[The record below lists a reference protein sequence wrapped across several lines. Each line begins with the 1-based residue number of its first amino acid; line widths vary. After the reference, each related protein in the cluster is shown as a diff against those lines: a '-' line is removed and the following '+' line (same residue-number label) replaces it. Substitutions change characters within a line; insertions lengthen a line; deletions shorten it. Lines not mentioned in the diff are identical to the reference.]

1 MRALLVTISLSG
13 ALALSSVSP
22 ARAERPADA
31 AAAQALFERGR
42 AAAQRGDLQ
51 EACATFAESQRLDPG
66 AGTLMNWAMCEARQQ
81 KLASAWQHFNEASAL
96 LKPGDDRNAFV
107 HAQLRQLS
115 PRLPRLTLRLAGDV
129 PAGTRVL
136 RGGTELGAASLGV
149 PLPMDPGAV
158 ELLVVS
164 PGRKPRRAL
173 VELHEAEQL
182 DVRLDAGEALP
193 SPPRVV
199 ARDQPHSL
207 QRDLGLSFVALG
219 SLGVGLGLASGAL
232 VVQRKATADDHC
244 PANRCDEV
252 GLHAVESGQRWL
264 VVNTVAWSVG
274 AAALLGG
281 AALLFIAPDKKRTAS
296 LQALPGGAAFVYA
309 EHY

>member
-1 MRALLVTISLSG
+1 MRAFLVTISLGG
-13 ALALSSVSP
+13 ALALSTVRP
-22 ARAERPADA
+22 ARAERPVEA

-42 AAAQRGDLQ
+42 AAAQRGDLL
-51 EACATFAESQRLDPG
+51 EACAAFAESQRLDPG

-81 KLASAWQHFNEASAL
+81 KLASAWQHFNAAAAL

-107 HAQLRQLS
+107 RAQLRKLS
-115 PRLPRLTLRLAGDV
+115 PRLPRLTLRLAESA

-136 RGGTELGAASLGV
+136 RDGTELDAASLGV
-149 PLPMDPGAV
+149 PLPLDPGAV
-158 ELLVVS
+158 ELLVTS

-182 DVRLDAGEALP
+182 DVRLDAGERLT
-193 SPPRVV
+193 PPV
-199 ARDQPHSL
+199 AIAPLEQPRSL

-232 VVQRKATADDHC
+232 VAQRKGTADDHC
-244 PANRCDEV
+244 PANRCDEI
-252 GLHAVESGQRWL
+252 GLRAVESGQRWL

-274 AAALLGG
+274 AAALLSG
-281 AALLFIAPDKKRTAS
+281 AALLFIAPDKQRAGS